1 MANLSIGN
9 DVIGPDKI
17 DIVYFFPR
25 NELINLIVRVDSSVF
40 KFSLGN
46 LKVCVGI
53 DLDAKPLPPD
63 KAASAEDRAA
73 APGRRP
79 GRSERPAPRPSTAW
93 SDGRPAD
100 SRPCPASRPRTGFP
114 CRTPWNRPPWR
125 RNGFAVDEHSRRHR
139 SPASAPAFAIGW
151 ATSLTSSEK
160 FPKTALACHA
170 IKWHSGADGTPHP
183 PTLSPTYFPGVVG
196 HRTDNLEPAALAL
209 QLL

>member
-160 FPKTALACHA
+160 FPKRRWRATPS
-170 IKWHSGADGTPHP
+170 SGTVAQMAHLIRRPFRLRIFRAWSDTGQTIWNRRP
-183 PTLSPTYFPGVVG
+183 
-196 HRTDNLEPAALAL
+196 
-209 QLL
+209 